1 MKVLFTSSNSPLSR
15 LIRKI
20 TGEQVSHCALR
31 VYDCV
36 IHSNLLGVHMEPF
49 ESFNSSIIESVEL
62 PDNLEKVINLLA
74 KYDGNFYDFGALFY
88 LGLRSLFPFLP
99 KANLWQTTGMF
110 LCTEWITEV
119 VDGKENSMITPH
131 QLYLKLKG
139 EQ

>member
-1 MKVLFTSSNSPLSR
+1 
-15 LIRKI
+15 
-20 TGEQVSHCALR
+20 
-31 VYDCV
+31 
-36 IHSNLLGVHMEPF
+36 MEPF